1 MSVSNPSEA
10 RQGEKGD
17 ENQRKDE
24 NKARNLIENQMSQ
37 TTTQLGAMPS
47 EKDVEEWGMEKEWYI
62 EVCRA
67 MVASGAM
74 CYEGR
79 EGDDLRDVDF
89 FCEVAGDGS
98 IVPFT
103 GVTFKRAADTSV
115 EGEELWLMRSR

>member
-37 TTTQLGAMPS
+37 TMMRPGAMPS
-47 EKDVEEWGMEKEWYI
+47 EKDVEEWGMEKERYI
-62 EVCRA
+62 GECRA

-79 EGDDLRDVDF
+79 EGDDLGMKISSVRLR
-89 FCEVAGDGS
+89 EM
-98 IVPFT
+98 
-103 GVTFKRAADTSV
+103 AA
-115 EGEELWLMRSR
+115 